1 MTPLSR
7 SLATGLDRL
16 LQAPA
21 VRTIGQAARELT
33 GLLLPVDCAVCGR
46 QDGAVCPECAEQL
59 AGALLRPYR
68 AERDAAALPLVSVSP
83 DAGPVSPDAGPVPLA
98 VVAAGRYGGP
108 LAQALLGFKDHGRTP
123 VGRHLRPAVHRA
135 LAAVPSLVAGHAQG
149 GSGGAGTGPAL
160 LVPVPGSAAGFRR
173 RGYEP
178 VAELLTGPLP
188 PGWELA
194 PGLLRQARGRAGARA
209 RGRAGRTASHAGTA
223 STLRRH
229 RNAGRFRATGR
240 AHRDQGRTVVLFD
253 DVMTTGSTLAA
264 AWRALDG
271 VGLRP
276 AAAVVLAAVTAPGSE
291 PSRGLNSQWRT
302 D

>member
-16 LQAPA
+16 LQAPV

-33 GLLLPVDCAVCGR
+33 GLLLPVDCAVCGHR
-46 QDGAVCPECAEQL
+46 DGDLCPECAEQL

-68 AERDAAALPLVSVSP
+68 AERDAAALPLVSV
-83 DAGPVSPDAGPVPLA
+83 GPDAGPVPLA

-108 LAQALLGFKDHGRTP
+108 LARALLGFKDHGRTP

-135 LAAVPSLVAGHAQG
+135 LAAVPTLVTGHAPG
-149 GSGGAGTGPAL
+149 GTGGPGAAPVL
-160 LVPVPGSAAGFRR
+160 LVPVPGSATGFRR
-173 RGYEP
+173 RGYDP

-194 PGLLRQARGRAGARA
+194 PGLLRQARGRPRARA
-209 RGRAGRTASHAGTA
+209 RGRPDRTASHAGAA

-229 RNAGRFRATGR
+229 RNAGRFRTTGR
-240 AHRDQGRTVVLFD
+240 AHRNQGSTVVLFD

-264 AWRALDG
+264 AWHALDS

-276 AAAVVLAAVTAPGSE
+276 TAAVVLAAVTAPGSE
-291 PSRGLNSQWRT
+291 PSEGLNSGWRT

>member
-1 MTPLSR
+1 MQPLDTALVE
-7 SLATGLDRL
+7 SLAR
-16 LQAPA
+16 
-21 VRTIGQAARELT
+21 
-33 GLLLPVDCAVCGR
+33 
-46 QDGAVCPECAEQL
+46 
-59 AGALLRPYR
+59 LRPG
-68 AERDAAALPLVSVSP
+68 DLV
-83 DAGPVSPDAGPVPLA
+83 LA
-98 VVAAGRYGGP
+98 
-108 LAQALLGFKDHGRTP
+108 
-123 VGRHLRPAVHRA
+123 
-135 LAAVPSLVAGHAQG
+135 
-149 GSGGAGTGPAL
+149 
-160 LVPVPGSAAGFRR
+160 
-173 RGYEP
+173 
-178 VAELLTGPLP
+178 
-188 PGWELA
+188 
-194 PGLLRQARGRAGARA
+194 
-209 RGRAGRTASHAGTA
+209 TASHAGTA

>member
-1 MTPLSR
+1 MNLWPR
-7 SLATGLDRL
+7 SLAIGLDRL
-16 LQAPA
+16 VQAPA
-21 VRTIGQAARELT
+21 VRTIGHAARELT
-33 GLLLPVDCAVCGR
+33 GLLLPVECTVCGV
-46 QDGAVCPECAEQL
+46 QDGAVCPPCAEQL
-59 AGALLRPYR
+59 TASVLRPFR

-83 DAGPVSPDAGPVPLA
+83 DAGPAPLA

-108 LAQALLGFKDHGRTP
+108 LARALLGFKDHGRTP

-135 LAAVPSLVAGHAQG
+135 LAAVPSLVGEQAPHGPGVPWTA
-149 GSGGAGTGPAL
+149 PAL

-173 RGYEP
+173 RGYDP

-194 PGLLRQARGRAGARA
+194 PRLLRHARGRAGARA
-209 RGRAGRTASHAGTA
+209 RGRPGRTASHAGTA

-240 AHRDQGRTVVLFD
+240 ARRGQGRTVVLFD

-264 AWRALDG
+264 AWQALDG
-271 VGLRP
+271 RGLRP

-291 PSRGLNSQWRT
+291 PSGGLNSGWRT